1 MLLPGPEGL
10 LQEAEEVP
18 GLGLHV
24 APVLGRLGVPGARLH
39 APGQAG
45 VQSPQPDIHNSES
58 EQQCSIIFSQLRGL
72 LLLPG
77 TLGCLSTFYAELSSE
92 INFHQNLTFKVK
104 TELGWDLN
112 IYEMLKQALKLLR
125 PFLKV
130 LLDAPTFLILP
141 FLISETILSLYPTS
155 KY

>member
-18 GLGLHV
+18 GLGLNV

-45 VQSPQPDIHNSES
+45 VQSPQPDIYNSES

-104 TELGWDLN
+104 TG
-112 IYEMLKQALKLLR
+112 IRVGFKHLR
-125 PFLKV
+125 N
-130 LLDAPTFLILP
+130 A
-141 FLISETILSLYPTS
+141 ETGS
-155 KY
+155 